1 VNDWKNRAKVMAAVI
16 APAGLSRWHDAV
28 CSVPRHRLVPRWFT
42 HSRDCENWEL
52 RDGPS
57 EEEAWLDA
65 AYDPDRTLVTRVG
78 TTHADQA
85 EPGTAYQGRA
95 SSSSTLPRLVLDM
108 YRHARLS
115 EGADVLDVGT
125 GSGYGAA
132 LLALRLGDS
141 HVTSIDID
149 PCLTAAAEARLNLIG
164 THPRVL
170 TCDAAGD
177 LPGSYDRIVPMVSL
191 PAIPAS
197 WLTALRP
204 GGRLVFSL
212 TGGSVLITAAKTP
225 DGGAEG
231 RVEFD
236 RASFMAARHG
246 HSYPP
251 RHGIPQEAL
260 DGDGDVTFTSPY
272 PVVDPAWGWEL
283 DAVLSLTAPGLVI
296 SSQADDQTG
305 KRTTWIAHPDGS
317 WARATGTGDGP
328 ALVRQAGPR
337 RLWNDLDNLRRHWL
351 THGCLP
357 LRGANARIDP
367 DGTCH
372 VTQAHW
378 HAVIPA
384 QEPR

>member
-1 VNDWKNRAKVMAAVI
+1 MMAAVI

-28 CSVPRHRLVPRWFT
+28 CAVPRHRLVPRWFT
-42 HSRDCENWEL
+42 RSRDGENWEL
-52 RDGPS
+52 RDGSS
-57 EEEAWLDA
+57 EEETWLDA

-85 EPGTAYQGRA
+85 GPGAAYQGRA

-164 THPRVL
+164 AHPRVL

-197 WLTALRP
+197 
-204 GGRLVFSL
+204 
-212 TGGSVLITAAKTP
+212 
-225 DGGAEG
+225 
-231 RVEFD
+231 
-236 RASFMAARHG
+236 
-246 HSYPP
+246 
-251 RHGIPQEAL
+251 
-260 DGDGDVTFTSPY
+260 
-272 PVVDPAWGWEL
+272 
-283 DAVLSLTAPGLVI
+283 
-296 SSQADDQTG
+296 
-305 KRTTWIAHPDGS
+305 
-317 WARATGTGDGP
+317 
-328 ALVRQAGPR
+328 
-337 RLWNDLDNLRRHWL
+337 
-351 THGCLP
+351 
-357 LRGANARIDP
+357 
-367 DGTCH
+367 
-372 VTQAHW
+372 
-378 HAVIPA
+378 
-384 QEPR
+384 